1 MSASYVIY
9 SFEGRICLYKTKVA
23 VMNPEFSPTSF
34 AIRSPFITIAL
45 VFLLTV
51 LSVFGAQ
58 NLYFRGDYK
67 VFFEP
72 DNPQRLAFEEMQN
85 IFNKSENV
93 AFMVVPD
100 DGQILKASTL
110 KLVVELT
117 EEAWQLPLST
127 RVESISNYQNTY
139 DDGGDLIVEDLIT
152 ASTLD
157 EGNIYSVKDVLSD
170 SPEVYG
176 RLVSREWDVTII
188 DTTIQLP
195 DGDQTQQVIEIA
207 TAAKEIK
214 RKFEDLYPGHKIYLN
229 GMVVMNDAFAV
240 AAQEDAETLV
250 PLMFLLIFI
259 AISIIVRSLWAAIFT
274 LGIVIVS
281 VAITIG
287 LTGWLGVYLSTATVN
302 APTMITTLAVA
313 DCIHIIVGVKYY
325 LGKGLSNKD
334 AIQKS
339 IEVNRKPIFITSITT
354 AIGFIMLNFSAV
366 PVLAHLGNMTALGVM
381 LACVFSLTMLPSL
394 LTIRPLKSTT
404 AINHTIFLRWAS
416 MINRHHRLLLP
427 VSFLVIIAISLFA
440 TNNQLNDVAVKYF
453 DERSSFRQAV
463 EVNEDKLG
471 GMSNIDFV
479 VYTDKSYGITDPQFL
494 NQIET
499 FAQWLRDREEVNHV
513 LTFTDTL
520 KRLNK
525 NMNNDNEEFSVIP
538 SDGDLASQYLLLYEM
553 SLPFGLDLGNQI
565 DIDKS
570 ALRVIALI
578 DNLGSRDITALERE
592 AKAYFTSLSSDYR
605 IEAASPPL
613 MFAHIGERN
622 MKNMVWGSVL
632 ALILI
637 SILILFALKSI
648 KLGGVSMIT
657 NLLPAAIGFGVWGMI
672 SGEIN
677 MALSVVISMTMG
689 IIVDDTVHFLTKY
702 QVAKSKKLTVKE
714 SVAYA
719 FETVGMA
726 LTTTTFVLAI
736 GFAVLASSSFVLNAH
751 MGMLTI
757 IIILA
762 ALLVDFIF
770 LPALLI
776 WLGDAKT
783 VEKES

>member
-1 MSASYVIY
+1 MTHKSN
-9 SFEGRICLYKTKVA
+9 R
-23 VMNPEFSPTSF
+23 PPF
-34 AIRSPFITIAL
+34 AITSPIISIVL
-45 VFLLTV
+45 VFIV
-51 LSVFGAQ
+51 AIISMIGAQ

-100 DGQILKASTL
+100 DGNVLKPSTL

-117 EEAWQLPLST
+117 EEAWQIPLST
-127 RVESISNYQNTY
+127 RVESISNFQNTY
-139 DDGGDLIVEDLIT
+139 DLEGDLVVEDLVT
-152 ASTLD
+152 TD
-157 EGNIYSVKDVLSD
+157 TFDNDSVSYIGEVLQTT
-170 SPEVYG
+170 PELYG
-176 RLVSREWDVTII
+176 RLISKSADVTVI

-207 TAAKEIK
+207 SVAKQMK
-214 RKFEDLYPGHKIYLN
+214 SAFEAKYPGHHIYLT

-240 AAQEDAETLV
+240 AAQQDAETLV
-250 PLMFLLIFI
+250 PLMFLLIFV
-259 AISIIVRSLWAAIFT
+259 AIMVIVKSIWAAVFT
-274 LGIVIVS
+274 LLVVIVS

-287 LTGWLGVYLSTATVN
+287 ITGWFGVYLSTATVN

-313 DCIHIIVGVKYY
+313 DCIHLIVGVKYFLSQG
-325 LGKGLSNKD
+325 LGNKD
-334 AIQKS
+334 AIRKS
-339 IEVNRKPIFITSITT
+339 IEVNTKPILITSITT
-354 AIGFIMLNFSAV
+354 AIGFLMLNFSAV
-366 PVLAHLGNMTALGVM
+366 PVLSHLGNMTAFGVM
-381 LACVFSLTMLPSL
+381 LACVFSLTLLPSL
-394 LTIRPLKSTT
+394 LTLCPIRPSVVVSNSLFK
-404 AINHTIFLRWAS
+404 RWAE
-416 MINRHHRLLLP
+416 IVILRYKTILP
-427 VSFLVIIAISLFA
+427 FSLIVIAAISLFA
-440 TNNQLNDVAVKYF
+440 FNNVLNDVAVKYF
-453 DERSSFRQAV
+453 DDRSTFRQAV

-479 VYTDKSYGITDPQFL
+479 IYTDTPYGVTDPQFL
-494 NQIET
+494 KEVDN
-499 FAQWLRDREEVNHV
+499 FAQWLRKRDEVNHV

-520 KRLNK
+520 KRLNQ
-525 NMNNDNEEFSVIP
+525 NMNGDDSTFAVIP
-538 SDGDLASQYLLLYEM
+538 DDGELASQYLLLYEM

-570 ALRVIALI
+570 ALRVIAVI
-578 DNLGSRDITALERE
+578 ENLGSRDITALEKE
-592 AKAYFTSLSSDYR
+592 AKAYFSRLNSEFR

-622 MKNMVWGSVL
+622 MKNMVWGSVF
-632 ALILI
+632 ALVLI

-648 KLGGVSMIT
+648 KLGGISLVT
-657 NLLPAAIGFGVWGMI
+657 NLLPAAIGFGIWGMV

-702 QVAKSKKLTVKE
+702 QVAKSKSLTAKD
-714 SVAYA
+714 SIIYA
-719 FETVGMA
+719 FDTVGMA
-726 LTTTTFVLAI
+726 LTTTTIVLAL

-757 IIILA
+757 IIIIA

-770 LPALLI
+770 LPALLA
-776 WLGDAKT
+776 WLGDSKAT
-783 VEKES
+783 QKES

>member
-1 MSASYVIY
+1 MGYVNHC
-9 SFEGRICLYKTKVA
+9 FECKISLYQTKDA
-23 VMNPEFSPTSF
+23 VMPYKYNHLPF
-34 AIRSPFITIAL
+34 AIRSPIISLAL
-45 VFLLTV
+45 VFIVTV
-51 LSVFGAQ
+51 VAMIGAQ

-93 AFMVVPD
+93 AFMIVPE
-100 DGQILKASTL
+100 DGEVLKPATL
-110 KLVVELT
+110 ELVVELT
-117 EEAWQLPLST
+117 EQAWQLPLST
-127 RVESISNYQNTY
+127 RVESISNFQHTY
-139 DDGGDLIVEDLIT
+139 DEDGDLVVEDLIT
-152 ASTLD
+152 QQSLSAEAIND
-157 EGNIYSVKDVLSD
+157 IDDVLTN
-170 SPEVYG
+170 SPELYG
-176 RLVSREWDVTII
+176 RLISRSADVTVV
-188 DTTIQLP
+188 DTTVQLP

-207 TAAKEIK
+207 AAAKEMK
-214 RKFEDLYPGHKIYLN
+214 SMYEAKYPGHNIYLT

-240 AAQEDAETLV
+240 AAQQDAETLI
-250 PLMFLLIFI
+250 PLMFLLIFVAI
-259 AISIIVRSLWAAIFT
+259 ALIVRSLWAAAFT
-274 LGIVIVS
+274 IVVVLVS

-287 LTGWLGVYLSTATVN
+287 ITGWFGVYLSTATVN

-325 LGKGLSNKD
+325 LSQGLETKE

-339 IEVNRKPIFITSITT
+339 IDVNRKPIFITSITT

-381 LACVFSLTMLPSL
+381 LACVFSLTILPSL
-394 LTIRPLKSTT
+394 LTLRPLKPST
-404 AINHTIFLRWAS
+404 AIRNTLFKHWALVV
-416 MINRHHRLLLP
+416 NTHHRKLLP
-427 VSFLVIIAISLFA
+427 VSLIVITGISLFA
-440 TNNQLNDVAVKYF
+440 TNNVLNDVAVKYF
-453 DERSSFRQAV
+453 DERSTFRQAV
-463 EVNEDKLG
+463 QVNEEKLG

-479 VYTDKSYGITDPQFL
+479 IYTDTPYGITEPTFL
-494 NQIET
+494 QEIES
-499 FAQWLRDREEVNHV
+499 FAEWLRAREEVNHV
-513 LTFTDTL
+513 LSFTDTL

-525 NMNNDNEEFSVIP
+525 NMNGDNPDYAVIP
-538 SDGDLASQYLLLYEM
+538 TDGELASQYLLLYEM

-570 ALRVIALI
+570 ALRVIAVI
-578 DNLGSRDITALERE
+578 DNLGSRDITALEKE
-592 AKAYFTSLSSDYR
+592 AKAYFLNQTNGYR

-622 MKNMVWGSVL
+622 MKNMVWGSVF
-632 ALILI
+632 ALVLI

-648 KLGGVSMIT
+648 KLGGISLIT
-657 NLLPAAIGFGVWGMI
+657 NLLPAAIGFGVWGLI

-702 QVAKSKKLTVKE
+702 QVAKSQDLSAAD
-714 SVAYA
+714 SVVYA

-726 LTTTTFVLAI
+726 LTTTTVVLAM

-770 LPALLI
+770 LPALLA
-776 WLGDAKT
+776 WLGDSKT
-783 VEKES
+783 VHKES

>member
-1 MSASYVIY
+1 MTHKSN
-9 SFEGRICLYKTKVA
+9 R
-23 VMNPEFSPTSF
+23 PPF
-34 AIRSPFITIAL
+34 AITSPIISIVL
-45 VFLLTV
+45 VFIVTV
-51 LSVFGAQ
+51 VAMIGAQ

-72 DNPQRLAFEEMQN
+72 DDPQRLAFEEMQN

-100 DGQILKASTL
+100 DATVLKSTTL
-110 KLVVELT
+110 ELVVALT
-117 EEAWQLPLST
+117 EQAWQLPLST
-127 RVESISNYQNTY
+127 RVESISNFQNTY
-139 DDGGDLIVEDLIT
+139 DEDGDLVVEDLIT
-152 ASTLD
+152 NNALD
-157 EGNIYSVKDVLSD
+157 SESIRYIGEVLTK
-170 SPEVYG
+170 SPELYG
-176 RLVSREWDVTII
+176 RLISRTADVTVI

-207 TAAKEIK
+207 AAAKKIK
-214 RKFEDLYPGHKIYLN
+214 GEFEARYPGHKIYLT

-240 AAQEDAETLV
+240 AAQQDAETLI

-259 AISIIVRSLWAAIFT
+259 AIMLIVKSLWAAVFT
-274 LGIVIVS
+274 LLVVIVS
-281 VAITIG
+281 VAITVG
-287 LTGWLGVYLSTATVN
+287 VTGWFGVYLSTATVN

-325 LGKGLSNKD
+325 LSQGLVNKD

-339 IEVNRKPIFITSITT
+339 IEVNTKPILITSITT

-366 PVLAHLGNMTALGVM
+366 PVLSHLGNMTALGVM
-381 LACVFSLTMLPSL
+381 LACVLSLTMLPAL
-394 LTIRPLKSTT
+394 LTLRPMKPKAALKNSL
-404 AINHTIFLRWAS
+404 FKRWAE
-416 MINRHHRLLLP
+416 IVNLHHKILLSASLI
-427 VSFLVIIAISLFA
+427 IIAGISLFA
-440 TNNQLNDVAVKYF
+440 SNNVLNDVAVKYF
-453 DERSSFRQAV
+453 DQRSTFRQAV
-463 EVNEDKLG
+463 EVNEEKLG

-479 VYTDKSYGITDPQFL
+479 IYTDTPYGITEPNFL
-494 NQIET
+494 EEIEV
-499 FAQWLRDREEVNHV
+499 FATWLRQRDEVNHV

-520 KRLNK
+520 KRLNR
-525 NMNNDNEEFSVIP
+525 NMNGDNADFEVIP
-538 SDGDLASQYLLLYEM
+538 TNGELASQYLLLYEM

-570 ALRVIALI
+570 ALRVIAVI
-578 DNLGSRDITALERE
+578 ENLGSRDITALERE
-592 AKAYFTSLSSDYR
+592 AKEYFSSRNSDYR

-632 ALILI
+632 ALVLI
-637 SILILFALKSI
+637 SILILFALGSI
-648 KLGGVSMIT
+648 KLGGISLVT
-657 NLLPAAIGFGVWGMI
+657 NLLPAAIGFGVWGII

-702 QVAKSKKLTVKE
+702 QVAKSNNLSAKE

-719 FETVGMA
+719 FDTVGMA
-726 LTTTTFVLAI
+726 LTTTTCVLAI

-757 IIILA
+757 IIIVA

-770 LPALLI
+770 LPALLA
-776 WLGDAKT
+776 WLGDSKT
-783 VEKES
+783 VQKGA